1 MKCYQL
7 VDNETGQRSE
17 MFMSS
22 SLADLAADLAAQDIR
37 EDFYV
42 LVLLED
48 ADGKPYVSRAPM
60 MTVRSVIKNFREVK

>member
-7 VDNETGQRSE
+7 VNNETGQRSE

-22 SLADLAADLAAQDIR
+22 SLADLAADLVAQ
-37 EDFYV
+37 EVSVDFYV

-60 MTVRSVIKNFREVK
+60 MTVRSVVRNFCEVK